1 MRKFIFILNLISAI
15 AAACLTALGL
25 IAAHTIHEALPFVVS
40 AVWVVCAVRLLKS
53 RLWPWVGSLLAVSAG
68 ALQMGA
74 ETLRFFTLTWRA
86 EAGDRSIE
94 LDPSTIGIPLFFSGL
109 LTIAALFILVALLS
123 LPFWKQMPNTALEPT
138 PTAPPVL
145 TKP

>member
-1 MRKFIFILNLISAI
+1 MRKFIFILNLVSAI
-15 AAACLTALGL
+15 AAACLTGAGL

-53 RLWPWVGSLLAVSAG
+53 RMWPRVGSLLAVSAG
-68 ALQMGA
+68 ALQMGT
-74 ETLRFFTLTWRA
+74 ETLRFLTLTWRA

-109 LTIAALFILVALLS
+109 FTVAALLILAALFS
-123 LPFWKQMPNTALEPT
+123 LPLWKQMPNTALEPT
-138 PTAPPVL
+138 ATAP
-145 TKP
+145 

>member
-1 MRKFIFILNLISAI
+1 MRKFIFILNLVSAI
-15 AAACLTALGL
+15 AAACLTGAGL

-53 RLWPWVGSLLAVSAG
+53 RMWPWVGSLLAVSAG
-68 ALQMGA
+68 ALQMGT
-74 ETLRFFTLTWRA
+74 ETLRFLTLTWRA

-109 LTIAALFILVALLS
+109 FTVAALLILAALFS
-123 LPFWKQMPNTALEPT
+123 LPLWKQMPNTALEPT
-138 PTAPPVL
+138 ATAP
-145 TKP
+145 